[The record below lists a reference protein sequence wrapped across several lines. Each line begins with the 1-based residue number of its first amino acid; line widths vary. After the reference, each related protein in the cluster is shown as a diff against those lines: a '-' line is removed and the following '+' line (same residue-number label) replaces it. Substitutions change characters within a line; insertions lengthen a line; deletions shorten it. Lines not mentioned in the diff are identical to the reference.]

1 MTCRYKELKPL
12 AMSRESTTSVGLWS
26 MWDWTRC
33 KADSTPLDVPMPSWR
48 GEKGGDGSPREKR
61 HGAQSGQPNKRL
73 SNDDRPDTTTLLL
86 DGHETRAEQERTGI
100 VVETTHGN
108 IREKSHH
115 QFASFLMR
123 QHGQKQ
129 GVSPTTA
136 ARSRPPTSP
145 INQYLANSLQI
156 ERELRGRVRRTG
168 QGVGGGSPSRTS
180 EEGAC
185 TPC

>member
-1 MTCRYKELKPL
+1 M
-12 AMSRESTTSVGLWS
+12 AMSRESTKSVGLWS

-48 GEKGGDGSPREKR
+48 GASRVATVPRGR
-61 HGAQSGQPNKRL
+61 SDMAHRAANRT
-73 SNDDRPDTTTLLL
+73 NAAMTTGLTPPLLL

-145 INQYLANSLQI
+145 INQHLADILQF
-156 ERELRGRVRRTG
+156 ERELRGQRQEVGTRDRR
-168 QGVGGGSPSRTS
+168 R
-180 EEGAC
+180 EG
-185 TPC
+185 